1 MGAIHCHD
9 LHALAVELDVGI
21 REDILDGFDKGAKG
35 CGFYGADAKQGI
47 GVHSTAES
55 RPVRLDA
62 NQWSTDGQSVVNP
75 LFTAS
80 VSGASGLSGLL
91 YPFAF

>member
-1 MGAIHCHD
+1 
-9 LHALAVELDVGI
+9 
-21 REDILDGFDKGAKG
+21 
-35 CGFYGADAKQGI
+35 
-47 GVHSTAES
+47 
-55 RPVRLDA
+55 VRLDA
-62 NQWSTDGQSVVNP
+62 NQWSTDGQSDGQSMVNQ

>member
-1 MGAIHCHD
+1 
-9 LHALAVELDVGI
+9 
-21 REDILDGFDKGAKG
+21 
-35 CGFYGADAKQGI
+35 
-47 GVHSTAES
+47 
-55 RPVRLDA
+55 VRLDA